1 MVGGSCSVNQ
11 AEEKRKLAL
20 KTTMSLQMAGVVFF
34 WKSYLFNGSTNLFS
48 LFFYSLQLHPNYF
61 SLAVIKIHRYNL
73 DEKRSIRL
81 ISFVH
86 KTVFVSY
93 NLSTPIQT

>member
-61 SLAVIKIHRYNL
+61 SLAVIKIHRSHNL
-73 DEKRSIRL
+73 DEKRSIQTINIIRPQNRL
-81 ISFVH
+81 CI
-86 KTVFVSY
+86 
-93 NLSTPIQT
+93 L

>member
-1 MVGGSCSVNQ
+1 MLGQSGGRETKARVENND
-11 AEEKRKLAL
+11 
-20 KTTMSLQMAGVVFF
+20 LQMAGVVFF

-73 DEKRSIRL
+73 DEKRSIQTINIIRPQNRL
-81 ISFVH
+81 CI
-86 KTVFVSY
+86 
-93 NLSTPIQT
+93 L